1 MMDELALSE
10 RLPPGAVGDEVV
22 ALLPRGRV
30 LLDAETEA
38 GVPAKGKPEGGGRR
52 TNSCIR

>member
-1 MMDELALSE
+1 MPVGAIEW
-10 RLPPGAVGDEVV
+10 LPASAVGDEVV

-38 GVPAKGKPEGGGRR
+38 ALIRTFGSGGELEARKM
-52 TNSCIR
+52 S